1 MRNPQIV
8 DGDKV
13 NVLAGAF
20 SICTGQCGLHW
31 LEWLWAPVCSF
42 SLEPCHIDVVYDCF
56 VR

>member
-13 NVLAGAF
+13 NVLVGAF
-20 SICTGQCGLHW
+20 SISTGQCGLHW